1 MEVPIMDKLINS
13 SKFFYTVCKV
23 IYGIFN
29 AATWICGGVAVLVWI
44 LPESAFLGGT
54 ESLNLGPVT
63 ITLVP
68 DGMLAP
74 IWVRAGLFEQLLLC
88 FVVLFFSCNVLKV
101 IQKILEPM
109 TQGQPFMD
117 TVAVNLKKLAWLCLV
132 GGFITEL
139 AKIIGQALTISQ
151 RELMLYFNPE
161 LVQNVEVSY
170 EMDMWFLVAFLM
182 LMLMSHV
189 FRYGQQLQ
197 QLSDETL

>member
-1 MEVPIMDKLINS
+1 MDKIINS
-13 SKFFYTVCKV
+13 SKFFHTACKV
-23 IYGIFN
+23 VYGIFN
-29 AATWICGGVAVLVWI
+29 AATWICGVVAVLIWV

-54 ESLNLGPVT
+54 ESFSLGPVT
-63 ITLVP
+63 VTLVP

-74 IWVRAGLFEQLLLC
+74 IWVRTGFFEQLLLC

-132 GGFITEL
+132 GGFIAEL
-139 AKIIGQALTISQ
+139 AKIVGQALTISQ
-151 RELMLYFNPE
+151 RELMHYFNPE
-161 LVQNVEVSY
+161 LVENVEISY
-170 EMDMWFLVAFLM
+170 EMDMGFLLAFVL
-182 LMLMSHV
+182 LMLMSHI
-189 FRYGQQLQ
+189 FQYGQQLQ